1 MIDEMGQLLVS
12 PASSLCR
19 LLGKQNRE
27 PGPKPGPDLDPV
39 PETGPGARL
48 ARQPSLG
55 MIKMN
60 L

>member
-39 PETGPGARL
+39 PETGPQA
-48 ARQPSLG
+48 
-55 MIKMN
+55 
-60 L
+60 